1 MTNGSKKSTTSGK
14 QNRKRKG
21 TGIHRSAAPPGNG
34 PRGARSAGSGANPQQ
49 SVDRYIALARSA
61 ASSGDRVEAEN
72 YYQHAEH
79 YLRLLNRTVAD
90 TA

>member
-1 MTNGSKKSTTSGK
+1 MTNDSTKGTTFGK

-21 TGIHRSAAPPGNG
+21 TGIRRSAAPPANG
-34 PRGARSAGSGANPQQ
+34 SRSRKSAGGGANPQQ
-49 SVDRYIALARSA
+49 NLDRYIALARSA
-61 ASSGDRVEAEN
+61 ASSGDRIEAEN